1 MNKEEIVFL
10 KLKKFLCYDYGDNII
25 PPGNRYEQE
34 LQAFD
39 TEKEAREYLK
49 EMLDKDDYYGGEL
62 MDYYQ
67 TQRNFLEDE
76 ITSAIELNL
85 ASKGLKNR

>member
-10 KLKKFLCYDYGDNII
+10 KLKKFLCYYYGDDIT
-25 PPGNRYEQE
+25 PPGNRYQTE

-39 TEKEAREYLK
+39 TEQEAKEYLK
-49 EMLDKDDYYGGEL
+49 QELEKDNYVGGEL
-62 MDYYQ
+62 MDYYE
-67 TQRNFLEDE
+67 TKKEFTEKE

>member
-10 KLKKFLCYDYGDNII
+10 KLKKFLCYYYGDDIT

-39 TEKEAREYLK
+39 TEQEAKEYLK
-49 EMLDKDDYYGGEL
+49 QELEKDNCVGGKLLTYAEAE
-62 MDYYQ
+62 Q
-67 TQRNFLEDE
+67 EFCEDE
-76 ITSAIELNL
+76 IISAIEMKI
-85 ASKGLKNR
+85 AAEGLKNR